1 MGPILTQWGRAA
13 GLAPARA
20 VAQTVR
26 PLSLTRI
33 DLDARRAVAVAVS
46 VDEPA

>member
-1 MGPILTQWGRAA
+1 
-13 GLAPARA
+13 